1 MSASQKQGDVH
12 ANVQRW
18 TAKNG
23 LRIYRIRHQPYPYLS
38 GYVYLILGEGFPPT
52 MFDAGSGEGTSF
64 DDIMKGIE
72 QVRKKWGE
80 KIKPQQIEHIIL
92 SHAHIDHF
100 GGTHLFK
107 ELGNPK
113 IYAHPYD
120 APIVETYR
128 ERTTIGTFA
137 HANFLHTC
145 GVPEEEIE
153 PVLKAFGYL
162 PERTKPVHVD
172 DVLED
177 GDKLNDLEI
186 LHFPGHSAGHL
197 GMRVGEFLLT
207 GDLILS
213 QTLTQNWPATFFPFC
228 GFART
233 VESMKKL
240 YRLTERKD
248 PPKILLPGHEDPIY
262 EIQNRIQMVHKSEDR
277 RNTRLQR
284 LLTETEEGMTIN
296 ELAQMMFWTAHI
308 NRRFFALADVAAR
321 LEYLMLCGSVSAVNY
336 EVLFPGETAL
346 RWRLAK

>member
-1 MSASQKQGDVH
+1 MSASLKQGDIH

-64 DDIMKGIE
+64 DDIIKGIE
-72 QVRKKWGE
+72 QVCKKWKE

-120 APIVETYR
+120 APIVESYR
-128 ERTTIGTFA
+128 EKTTSSKKDQM
-137 HANFLHTC
+137 
-145 GVPEEEIE
+145 IE

-162 PERTKPVHVD
+162 PERTSPVHVD

-186 LHFPGHSAGHL
+186 LHFPGHSAGHI

-213 QTLTQNWPATFFPFC
+213 QTLTQNWPATFFPYC

-240 YRLTERKD
+240 YRLTEKKD
-248 PPKILLPGHEDPIY
+248 PPKILLPGHEDPIF
-262 EIQNRIQMVHKSEDR
+262 EIQNRIQMVQKSEDR

-284 LLTETEEGMTIN
+284 LLTETEDGMTIN
-296 ELAQMMFWTAHI
+296 ELAKMMFWTAHI

-321 LEYLMLCGSVSAVNY
+321 LEYLMLCGFVSAVNY

-346 RWRLAK
+346 RWRLTK